1 MPSFESSL
9 QNFDKF
15 TRRCTHQ
22 SLTASETN
30 LRGNVF
36 SALAVVVLHPSFCFS
51 HMKKKARSVHS
62 LADRT
67 ERVPMR

>member
-22 SLTASETN
+22 SRTASETN

-36 SALAVVVLHPSFCFS
+36 SDLAVDVVHPRLRIPQ
-51 HMKKKARSVHS
+51 MKKRAPSTAWRIGRSAF
-62 LADRT
+62 L
-67 ERVPMR
+67 